1 MSFLDKAKATA
12 EQAKTTALQAAEVA
26 KTKAG
31 EAGAQAKTAAQ
42 QAAAKIESAGVVEKA
57 ASFVDEKTKGKYA
70 DQIAKA
76 QEQAKSAVGKVS
88 KTD

>member
-12 EQAKTTALQAAEVA
+12 EQAKI
-26 KTKAG
+26 
-31 EAGAQAKTAAQ
+31 AAQ

-88 KTD
+88 KAS

>member
-12 EQAKTTALQAAEVA
+12 E
-26 KTKAG
+26 
-31 EAGAQAKTAAQ
+31 QAKTAAQ

-88 KTD
+88 KAS

>member
-12 EQAKTTALQAAEVA
+12 EQAKNTALQAAEVA
-26 KTKAG
+26 KTKAA
-31 EAGAQAKTAAQ
+31 EASEQAKAAAQ
-42 QAAAKIESAGVVEKA
+42 QAATKIESAGLVEKA
-57 ASFVDEKTKGKYA
+57 ATFVDDKTKGKYA